1 MKLFKTFLLIILILL
16 VIFFLMLNDDKA
28 SIDLIFKKF
37 PSIPV
42 SMIIFGSLAIG
53 LIFGYILAVFSIM
66 ASKSQIK
73 VLQNNNKQ
81 LKDELNNLRNVS
93 VDESLDDEEDG
104 DY

>member
-1 MKLFKTFLLIILILL
+1 MKLLKNFLLIILILL

-37 PSIPV
+37 PSAPV
-42 SMIIFGSLAIG
+42 SIIIFGSLAIG
-53 LIFGYILAVFSIM
+53 LILGYILAVFSIM

-81 LKDELNNLRNVS
+81 LKDELNDLRNVS

>member
-1 MKLFKTFLLIILILL
+1 MKLLKTFLLIILILS
-16 VIFFLMLNDDKA
+16 VIFFLMLNDDKV
-28 SIDLIFKKF
+28 SIDLIFTKF
-37 PSIPV
+37 PSAPV

-53 LIFGYILAVFSIM
+53 LVFGYILAVFSIM

-73 VLQNNNKQ
+73 VLQNKNKQ
-81 LKDELNNLRNVS
+81 LTDELNDLRNVS